1 MAEETVDPSLLEQTK
16 NQIRKLVQE
25 IAELA
30 ESDIT
35 PVEFQ
40 EAFLAR
46 VVAAVAATGG
56 ALWMLDGRG
65 TLKLTHQ
72 VDFKNSGLLDGRV
85 RTQPHDGLLGCMLQ
99 TSQAQVIPPGATV
112 EGVPGAGNPTP
123 YSLIIAPLVLDK
135 QVIGLV
141 EVLMDPTRRAAGQKS
156 TLRFVSDLSDLAIK
170 FLKNRQMRQVL
181 QQQQLWG
188 QLEGFAQSI
197 HSSLNLKETAYAVVN
212 DGKRLVNCDRLSV
225 ALKIAGRVAVEAISG
240 QEVVEQRSN
249 LIRELNRLCKVV
261 MQSGEDLIYTGDT
274 ESFPA
279 EIRDALEIYV
289 DESGAKGL
297 AICLLHK
304 PEADPTKEKQ
314 VFGCVIAEQ
323 MGDDHPI
330 PDVQPKLE
338 VIAKHTN
345 TALWNAQEYDRIFL
359 LPALKTI
366 GSPLRFFRG
375 RTLAKVLAVVGL
387 LLATVLAMALVPW
400 TLTVQGDGSLLPEE
414 RTTIYA
420 PVAGIVKTIHI
431 EHAQEVKKG
440 QVLLELDNPEL
451 KKERQR
457 LVSEFNTAQND
468 WARLNRQLS
477 GSSSDART
485 KTLEDRRR
493 IEAEREEALVKKNSA
508 MKQIETID
516 EQFELMKVTAPHDGM
531 ITTWEVKK
539 NLLDRPVEMGT
550 ELLAVANMNSRIV
563 LEVLVKDDD
572 MAPVLAA
579 EERVRLETAQARQ
592 EGREPKESFIP
603 AYFVT
608 MTDPEHKYSGE
619 VLQIASNSSQVEQD
633 HAAKVTVGFDE
644 AVRQDYLTKNKDF
657 RPGAGVRVGIKCGHA
672 RLAYCLFRDVVHF
685 WHESIMFRWPF
696 LN

>member
-40 EAFLAR
+40 EAFLTR

-99 TSQAQVIPPGATV
+99 TSQAQIIPPGATV
-112 EGVPGAGNPTP
+112 DGVPGAGNPTP
-123 YSLIIAPLVLDK
+123 FALIIAPLVLDK

-197 HSSLNLKETAYAVVN
+197 HSSLNLKETSYAVVN
-212 DGKRLVNCDRLSV
+212 DGKRLVNSDRLSI

-261 MQSGEDLIYTGDT
+261 IQSGEDLVYTGDT
-274 ESFPA
+274 ENFPP

-289 DESGAKGL
+289 DESGSKGL

-314 VFGCVIAEQ
+314 VFGCLIAEQ
-323 MGDDHPI
+323 MGDEHPI
-330 PDVQPKLE
+330 PDVQPRLE
-338 VIAKHTN
+338 VIAKHAN
-345 TALWNAQEYDRIFL
+345 TAVWNAQEYDRIFL

-375 RTLAKVLAVVGL
+375 RTLAKILAVAGL
-387 LLATVLAMALVPW
+387 VVAVILAMALVPW
-400 TLTVQGDGSLLPEE
+400 TLTVQADGSLLPEE
-414 RTTIYA
+414 RTTIYS
-420 PVAGIVKTIHI
+420 PVSGIVKTIHVQ
-431 EHAQEVKKG
+431 HAQAVKKG
-440 QVLLELDNPEL
+440 DLLLELDNPEL

-457 LVSEFNTAQND
+457 LVGEMNTAQNNMSRLTQEVND
-468 WARLNRQLS
+468 PKTKYEERNRLNAEKQ
-477 GSSSDART
+477 
-485 KTLEDRRR
+485 
-493 IEAEREEALVKKNSA
+493 EAAIQFKSA
-508 MKQIETID
+508 EKQIETID
-516 EQFELMKVTAPHDGM
+516 DQFELMKVTAPHDGL

-539 NLLDRPVEMGT
+539 TLLDRPVEIGT
-550 ELLAVANMNSRIV
+550 ELLAVANMDSRMV
-563 LEVLVKDDD
+563 LEVKVKDDD

-579 EERVRLETAQARQ
+579 QERVVREVAQARS
-592 EGREPKESFIP
+592 EGREPKESAIP

-608 MTDPEHKYSGE
+608 MTDPEHKYPGE
-619 VLQIASNSSQVEQD
+619 ILQVASNSSQDEQE
-633 HAAKVTVGFDE
+633 HVAKVTVGFDE
-644 AVRQDYLTKNKDF
+644 AVRQDFLSKNKEF
-657 RPGAGVRVGIKCGHA
+657 RPGAGVRVGIKCGQA

-685 WHESIMFRWPF
+685 WHESVMFRWPF